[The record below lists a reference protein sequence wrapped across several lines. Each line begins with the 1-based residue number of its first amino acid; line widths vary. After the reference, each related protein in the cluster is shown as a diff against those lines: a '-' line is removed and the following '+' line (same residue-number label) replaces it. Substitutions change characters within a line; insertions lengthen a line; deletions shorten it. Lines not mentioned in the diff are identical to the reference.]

1 MTASRSPGLRTRSI
15 IFNRRA
21 FRLLTKL
28 DGSQRGCAVRREG
41 MAGEAC
47 GVIRRAVLAPGFQG
61 QGRGVKIFLLSGD
74 EVILSGV
81 TLVWLSTDCT
91 AASGKPNAM
100 HARHVGY

>member
-1 MTASRSPGLRTRSI
+1 M
-15 IFNRRA
+15 
-21 FRLLTKL
+21 LTKL
-28 DGSQRGCAVRREG
+28 DGSQRGCADRREG

-47 GVIRRAVLAPGFQG
+47 GVIRRTVLAPGFQG
-61 QGRGVKIFLLSGD
+61 QGRGVKIFLLSAD

-91 AASGKPNAM
+91 AAGGKPNAM